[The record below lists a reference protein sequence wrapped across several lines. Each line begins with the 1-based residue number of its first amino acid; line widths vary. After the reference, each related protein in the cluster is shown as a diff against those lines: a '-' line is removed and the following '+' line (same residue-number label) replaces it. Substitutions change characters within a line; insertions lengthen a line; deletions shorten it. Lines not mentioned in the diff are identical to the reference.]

1 VVPGACALRRPRF
14 HFRPSERSALVASLI
29 DAYDAHDAHDEPT
42 ARQVLRPAAGLET
55 SVEIRDGWAIY
66 EVHTGDPLYRER
78 LVHVG
83 FAPAAGH
90 RFVRRLSATGDVLR
104 THANFARHLEEMLL
118 QSARRSPVP
127 WRQALEAFLKR
138 VEGSRLR
145 WFLYGSGALAVR
157 GIDVGPG
164 DLDFRVDDARLAGTL
179 FEDLLVE
186 PVTAMTGW
194 IADSG
199 GRAFAGCL
207 FEWIAGVPADAD
219 QPEPHEQGPAA
230 AARVEYVRWHGHDVP
245 VAPLDLQL
253 AVNQRRGLTS
263 RVQKIHAYLRSTPT

>member
-1 VVPGACALRRPRF
+1 
-14 HFRPSERSALVASLI
+14 
-29 DAYDAHDAHDEPT
+29 
-42 ARQVLRPAAGLET
+42 
-55 SVEIRDGWAIY
+55 VEIRHGRAIY
-66 EVHTGDPLYRER
+66 EVRTGDPLYQQR
-78 LVHVG
+78 LEHMG
-83 FAPAAGH
+83 FPPAGAD

-104 THANFARHLEEMLL
+104 THANFARHLQEMLL
-118 QSARRSPVP
+118 QSARRRPVP
-127 WRQALEAFLKR
+127 WWQALEVFLER
-138 VEGSRLR
+138 VEGSQLR

-164 DLDFRVDDARLAGTL
+164 DLDFCVDDAQLAGTL

-199 GRAFAGCL
+199 GRAFSGCL
-207 FEWIAGVPADAD
+207 FEWIAGVHADID
-219 QPEPHEQGPAA
+219 EPEPHEQGPAA
-230 AARVEYVRWHGHDVP
+230 AGRLEHVRWHGHDVP

-263 RVQKIHAYLRSTPT
+263 RVQKIHAYMSPG

>member
-1 VVPGACALRRPRF
+1 MRGDN
-14 HFRPSERSALVASLI
+14 SARDVA
-29 DAYDAHDAHDEPT
+29 AEPT
-42 ARQVLRPAAGLET
+42 ICQVLHPAAGLAT
-55 SVEIRDGWAIY
+55 SVEVRHGRAIY
-66 EVHTGDPLYRER
+66 EVRTGDPLYRQR
-78 LVHVG
+78 LEHMG
-83 FAPAAGH
+83 FPPASAD

-104 THANFARHLEEMLL
+104 THANFARHLQEMLL
-118 QSARRSPVP
+118 QSARRRPVP
-127 WRQALEAFLKR
+127 WWQALEVFLER
-138 VEGSRLR
+138 VEGSQLR

-164 DLDFRVDDARLAGTL
+164 DLDFCVDDSQLAGTL

-199 GRAFAGCL
+199 GRAFSGCL
-207 FEWIAGVPADAD
+207 FEWMAGVHADID
-219 QPEPHEQGPAA
+219 EPEPHEQGPAA
-230 AARVEYVRWHGHDVP
+230 AARLEHVRWHGHDVP

-263 RVQKIHAYLRSTPT
+263 RIQKIHAYLSPG

>member
-1 VVPGACALRRPRF
+1 MQQNTSGREGGELA
-14 HFRPSERSALVASLI
+14 I
-29 DAYDAHDAHDEPT
+29 
-42 ARQVLRPAAGLET
+42 RQVLHPEPGLATSVTIRDGQAVYAVRTSDPLYQERLEHMGFPAAGA
-55 SVEIRDGWAIY
+55 D
-66 EVHTGDPLYRER
+66 
-78 LVHVG
+78 
-83 FAPAAGH
+83 

-104 THANFARHLEEMLL
+104 THANFARHLPEMLL
-118 QSARRSPVP
+118 QSARRRPVP
-127 WRQALEAFLKR
+127 WWQALEVFLKR
-138 VEGSRLR
+138 VESSSLR

-199 GRAFAGCL
+199 GRAFSGCL
-207 FEWIAGVPADAD
+207 FEWIAGVHADVD
-219 QPEPHEQGPAA
+219 HPDPQEQGPTA
-230 AARVEYVRWHGHDVP
+230 AARLERVRWHGHEVP

-253 AVNQRRGLTS
+253 AVNRRRGLTD
-263 RVQKIHAYLRSTPT
+263 RVRKIHASMSPELETGAENGS

>member
-1 VVPGACALRRPRF
+1 VIRR
-14 HFRPSERSALVASLI
+14 ENSARDVAVG
-29 DAYDAHDAHDEPT
+29 
-42 ARQVLRPAAGLET
+42 QVLHPAAGLAT
-55 SVEIRDGWAIY
+55 SVEIRRGRAIY
-66 EVHTGDPLYRER
+66 EVHTGDPLYQQR
-78 LVHVG
+78 LLHMG
-83 FAPAAGH
+83 FAPAAAD
-90 RFVRRLSATGDVLR
+90 RFVRRLSATGDVRR
-104 THANFARHLEEMLL
+104 THANFARHLQEMLL
-118 QSARRSPVP
+118 QSARRRPVQ
-127 WRQALEAFLKR
+127 WCQALEVFLER

-164 DLDFRVDDARLAGTL
+164 DLDFWVDDAQLAGIL

-199 GRAFAGCL
+199 GRAFSGCL
-207 FEWIAGVPADAD
+207 FEWIAGVHADVD
-219 QPEPHEQGPAA
+219 KPEPHEQGPTA
-230 AARVEYVRWHGHDVP
+230 AARLEHVRWHGHDVP

-263 RVQKIHAYLRSTPT
+263 RVQKIHAHIRSG